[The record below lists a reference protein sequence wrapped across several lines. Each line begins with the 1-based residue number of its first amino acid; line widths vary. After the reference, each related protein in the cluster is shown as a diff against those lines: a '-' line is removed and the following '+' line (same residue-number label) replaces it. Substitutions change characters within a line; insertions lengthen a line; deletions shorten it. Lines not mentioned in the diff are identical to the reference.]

1 MYNKVFLIGRL
12 VRDPEM
18 RLSPSG
24 IAITRFTIAIDKPS
38 KKENQEQSA
47 DFIRIVAFRRLAE
60 ICNDYLKKGRLVSI
74 EGKLQISSY
83 EKDGEQKTSAEI
95 IADNMQILDRHT
107 SNEKNSNETQTSN

>member
-38 KKENQEQSA
+38 KKENQE
-47 DFIRIVAFRRLAE
+47 L
-60 ICNDYLKKGRLVSI
+60 
-74 EGKLQISSY
+74 
-83 EKDGEQKTSAEI
+83 
-95 IADNMQILDRHT
+95 
-107 SNEKNSNETQTSN
+107 